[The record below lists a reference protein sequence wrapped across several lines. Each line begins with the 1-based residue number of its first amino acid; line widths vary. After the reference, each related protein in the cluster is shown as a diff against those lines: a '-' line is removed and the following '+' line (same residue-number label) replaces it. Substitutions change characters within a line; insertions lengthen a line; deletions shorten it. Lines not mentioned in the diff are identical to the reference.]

1 MKRNLLKTLCV
12 AIIATFSAVAAWAVT
27 KYPLKIAGVQVTSEN
42 CNNLASIEGVSLSGS
57 GFDEFK
63 YVPKSN
69 TLIMKGVRTVD
80 LAEAALLYS
89 GDEKLTV
96 QVRGGNQLNSQVC
109 FDGPAIIEGDGLL
122 EINDTRGYPALLCQK
137 DVYIKDCKIKVSG
150 KWGIK
155 SFMNDLVFDKAVVV
169 ADGSE
174 AAVCF
179 EGQYLIVNEIWSIG
193 DDYKGINSEGY
204 PINEK
209 GEVMKHL
216 EYVNYDPNK
225 VLLHED
231 FESGNM
237 PKGWA
242 TEDMDGDGFT
252 WTPIKVSYLSIGF
265 HGSNG
270 VLCSESWRDVALD
283 PSNFLI
289 SPNIEGAN
297 RIRFHVY
304 ATDLERFQEHY
315 WLTYTTSD
323 DVEDDQNWEDL
334 KGSEW
339 TITEGGKWFTKEYDL
354 PEGTKYVGF
363 THGWSKGQDALFLDD
378 IFFFGK
384 KPHGAVAVTPADE
397 AEATIVGYYTIDGRR
412 HSRPQ
417 SGVNI
422 VKMSNGKAEKV
433 LFP

>member
-12 AIIATFSAVAAWAVT
+12 AIIATFSAVAAWGAVT
-27 KYPLKIAGVQVTSEN
+27 EYPLFINGVQVTSEN

-122 EINDTRGYPALLCQK
+122 EINETGYPALLCQNN
-137 DVYIKDCKIKVSG
+137 VSVKDCKLKASG
-150 KWGIK
+150 QFGIWTGPGATLRLD
-155 SFMNDLVFDKAVVV
+155 NAVVV
-169 ADGSE
+169 ADGTE
-174 AAVCF
+174 AAVGF
-179 EGQYLIVNEIWSIG
+179 KGQHQGTNVWTTEKVK
-193 DDYKGINSEGY
+193 DFNSEGY

-237 PKGWA
+237 PEGWV
-242 TEDMDGDGFT
+242 TKDNDGDGYT
-252 WTPIKVSYLSIGF
+252 WKPVITDYGIGF
-265 HGSNG
+265 HGSKG
-270 VLCSESWRDVALD
+270 VLSSASWHNGDLD

-289 SPNIEGAN
+289 SPKIEGAC

-304 ATDLERFQEHY
+304 ATDPENFQEHY

-339 TITEGGKWFTKEYDL
+339 TITEGEKWFTKEFDL

-363 THGWSKGQDALFLDD
+363 THGWSKGNDALLLDEV
-378 IFFFGK
+378 IFFGNNL
-384 KPHGAVAVTPADE
+384 HSAVAVTPADE
-397 AEATIVGYYTIDGRR
+397 KEATIVGYYTIDGRR
-412 HSRPQ
+412 HNRPQ

-422 VKMSNGKAEKV
+422 VKMSNGKAKKV